1 MNSVTSIQHQAK
13 HVKKTPGIPENAP
26 SSPYGKLKRPC
37 PRLPLPLDWGKI
49 GVTILP
55 IRKREWDMILS
66 DEEFSDLIEE
76 ALEDLPPFF
85 RDKMNNVAIL
95 TAPWPTREELRSVG
109 VPPGDT
115 LLGLYQGIPLT
126 ERTQGYN
133 MVAPDT
139 ITLYQGPI
147 EVEAN
152 GDRDEI
158 RAWVRHVFLHE
169 LAHHFGI
176 SDDRLR
182 ELGAY

>member
-1 MNSVTSIQHQAK
+1 
-13 HVKKTPGIPENAP
+13 
-26 SSPYGKLKRPC
+26 
-37 PRLPLPLDWGKI
+37 
-49 GVTILP
+49 
-55 IRKREWDMILS
+55 MILTRA
-66 DEEFSDLIEE
+66 EFEDLVDE
-76 ALEDLPPFF
+76 ALENLPPFF

-95 TAPWPTREELRSVG
+95 IARWPTRAELRDAD

-133 MVAPDT
+133 LVVPDT

-147 EVEAN
+147 EQTAEGDPEA
-152 GDRDEI
+152 I
-158 RAWVRHVFLHE
+158 RHWVRQVFLHE

-182 ELGAY
+182 EFGAY

>member
-1 MNSVTSIQHQAK
+1 
-13 HVKKTPGIPENAP
+13 
-26 SSPYGKLKRPC
+26 
-37 PRLPLPLDWGKI
+37 
-49 GVTILP
+49 
-55 IRKREWDMILS
+55 MILTH
-66 DEEFSDLIEE
+66 DEFADLIDE

-85 RDKMNNVAIL
+85 RDKMENVAIL

-126 ERTQGYN
+126 ERTRGYN
-133 MVAPDT
+133 LVAPDT

-147 EVEAN
+147 EQEAQ
-152 GDRDEI
+152 GDHDEI